1 MNLVDLYKRTPVERH
16 QDIKVLGDR
25 VFVRSADGSTD
36 EYLITGSGTEEAL
49 WLIRSD
55 KELRQDVKAM
65 KSKLGITEV
74 NP

>member
-1 MNLVDLYKRTPVERH
+1 MNLVELYRQTSVERH
-16 QDIKVLGDR
+16 QNIRVLGDR
-25 VFVRSADGSTD
+25 VFVKNADGSSD
-36 EYLITGSGTEEAL
+36 EYLITDSGMEEAL